1 MEEKRGRWFEIC
13 LVVLVGCGGPFL
25 NSLYLLKYGPSAMP
39 RVTNVRWLVG
49 LVQEISGLLLLG
61 YVLSRRGRRL
71 RDLGRRWTLKDVGTG
86 LLMAGFSFAIYLLGS
101 TLIHL
106 LHFAIYGALATGPSS
121 GDFFAHP
128 SVLAIPFTLVNPF
141 FEELLVRAYLMTEIV
156 ELTGSSALAIV
167 VSVAVQT
174 SYHLYYGWSGALSL
188 AFLFLA
194 FALYFARTRRALP
207 IIVAHGVFDIYGL
220 VRLW

>member
-1 MEEKRGRWFEIC
+1 MFCPAQAQFDGPRPALDSKRRWNGPADGRFFIRH
-13 LVVLVGCGGPFL
+13 LFAGVHTHSSSPF
-25 NSLYLLKYGPSAMP
+25 
-39 RVTNVRWLVG
+39 
-49 LVQEISGLLLLG
+49 
-61 YVLSRRGRRL
+61 
-71 RDLGRRWTLKDVGTG
+71 RDLRC
-86 LLMAGFSFAIYLLGS
+86 
-101 TLIHL
+101 
-106 LHFAIYGALATGPSS
+106 LATGPNS

-128 SVLAIPFTLVNPF
+128 SVLAIPFTLMNPF

-156 ELTGSSALAIV
+156 ELTGSSALAIA

-194 FALYFARTRRALP
+194 FALYFARSRRALP
-207 IIVAHGVFDIYGL
+207 VVVAHGVFDIYGL